1 MSIQYEFCTLAIDG
15 QDWSRSVSVNLNF
28 VYQNQKRKRYIFT
41 LGFYAF
47 KSVLF
52 AIPVVYSLIKV
63 YITGTLQ
70 IILLCYAVTQ

>member
-1 MSIQYEFCTLAIDG
+1 MSF
-15 QDWSRSVSVNLNF
+15 NLNF

-63 YITGTLQ
+63 YITDTLQ
-70 IILLCYAVTQ
+70 IIFFCYAVTQ